1 MSLSEEVQEMVLS
14 SSIGARNVAEAVG
27 KLYPVLLNELNPGND
42 KHKLGA
48 DMLIPLMKACN
59 NEAPMHYLAKSLSG
73 VFIKLLPAQSNER
86 NIIKVVKEF
95 GEFVAEY
102 GKGISDGSLS
112 ANDIAKINREG
123 HEALTAIQELL
134 YSINLGGQS

>member
-73 VFIKLLPAQSNER
+73 VFIKLPEVPSKDGNLIS
-86 NIIKVVKEF
+86 VVTEF
-95 GEFVAEY
+95 GELISTY
-102 GKGISDGSLS
+102 GKAFEDG
-112 ANDIAKINREG
+112 KITAEEKAAIKKEG
-123 HEALTAIQELL
+123 QEALTAIQTLL
-134 YSINLGGQS
+134 CSLD